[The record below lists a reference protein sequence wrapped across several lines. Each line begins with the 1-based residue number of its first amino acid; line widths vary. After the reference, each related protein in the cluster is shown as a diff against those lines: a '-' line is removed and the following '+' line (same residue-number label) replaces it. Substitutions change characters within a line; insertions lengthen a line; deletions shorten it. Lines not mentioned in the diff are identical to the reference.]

1 VAGGDA
7 QHKRHPDEEHRVVR
21 LRLTHLSL
29 PLPLP
34 AISLSFPSMDRRID
48 GMEEEE
54 ERRSKQRFH
63 GRGRGKGRLERA
75 ALLLSLFHQ
84 LIKSLYH
91 YVQNCRFQWRE
102 HLLTLNQ
109 LLVFMNG
116 IVRSVSSIISFLYS
130 IIASVK
136 LRWKSTKKYY
146 KEMEEGYAFTG
157 A

>member
-1 VAGGDA
+1 
-7 QHKRHPDEEHRVVR
+7 
-21 LRLTHLSL
+21 
-29 PLPLP
+29 
-34 AISLSFPSMDRRID
+34 
-48 GMEEEE
+48 MEEEE
-54 ERRSKQRFH
+54 ERRSKERFH
-63 GRGRGKGRLERA
+63 GRGRGKSRLERA